1 MQDEDRFFLEVAAE
15 PANLA
20 LVREAVGARAVQL
33 GMGESAIADLKT
45 VVSEACANVV
55 VHAYAGEVEPGVLE
69 VEMAPAGHG
78 LSVVVR
84 DRGAGIHPGPEA
96 GKPASL
102 RLGLLLIGALSC
114 SFQLSSAR
122 GKGTELKMRMPLATT
137 A

>member
-1 MQDEDRFFLEVAAE
+1 MQDEDRFFLEIAAE
-15 PANLA
+15 PASLA
-20 LVREAVGARAVQL
+20 LVREAVATRAAQL
-33 GMGESAIADLKT
+33 GMGERAIADLKT
-45 VVSEACANVV
+45 VVSEACANAV
-55 VHAYAGEVEPGVLE
+55 VHAYAGEEAGILE
-69 VEMAPAGHG
+69 VEMSPVGHD

-84 DRGAGIHPGPEA
+84 DRGGGIHPRPDA

-122 GKGTELKMRMPLATT
+122 GRGTELKMRMPRVAT

>member
-20 LVREAVGARAVQL
+20 LVREAVGARALQL
-33 GMGESAIADLKT
+33 GMGKGAIADLKT

-55 VHAYAGEVEPGVLE
+55 VHAYVGVERPGSLE

-84 DRGAGIHPGPEA
+84 DRGAGIHPRSAP

-122 GKGTELKMRMPLATT
+122 GKGTELKMRLPLAK
-137 A
+137 AA